1 MYISNLNE
9 ILVFFNFKISP
20 CNHGVPLWKRLRSTV
35 GGNQHLYVPI
45 APKPIAAVGPA
56 PSTTLPSTNTATSV
70 ATPTSYHLPAPRN
83 LETES
88 RTVFSTLPALDLS
101 SSLIS
106 VAQAES
112 TPASQNS
119 GNMVTQT
126 PLLSRTA
133 GSILPFPRVN
143 ILEKSTV
150 QGPSSISGAT
160 TRLEA
165 RSSDN
170 AVAQSQLA
178 VSSIVSQSA
187 PSPSSHDF
195 VGKSSLSLPSQRISY
210 SLNMVPSQQLPL
222 SATASTTPVNGSFN
236 TLSQRQLVT
245 QASNSLP
252 NQPFDRSVDVV
263 PQRPLPALATISQTA
278 SSLPVNYDTLPQ
290 GQLPTLATNRLP
302 APSQAYGSSVNMVP
316 QGQSP
321 ASSTVSQIA
330 PMPPVN
336 ASLNILPQGPFNNSV
351 NMEQQ
356 GQLRTSTDVSQLI
369 SRQVQP
375 FVSGN
380 ITPESQ
386 ISRSAEVSD
395 DITAQ
400 SFLNVWSQIVAQSD
414 YTSFNTEQELE
425 GPETGSQATN
435 EAIRRLHGSNIAPS
449 AVAAYASSRITPS
462 PGLSLLADVGEG
474 QREQWENS
482 IASGANIQVIG
493 FYHVKNHVVKVFFL
507 KQF

>member
-1 MYISNLNE
+1 MKL
-9 ILVFFNFKISP
+9 LLFFFNFKISP
-20 CNHGVPLWKRLRSTV
+20 CNHGVPLWKRLRNTV
-35 GGNQHLYVPI
+35 GGNQQLYVPI
-45 APKPIAAVGPA
+45 APKPVAAVVPA
-56 PSTTLPSTNTATSV
+56 PSTTLPSTGAATSV
-70 ATPTSYHLPAPRN
+70 ATPTNYQLSAPRN

-88 RTVFSTLPALDLS
+88 RTVLSNLPALDLS

-119 GNMVTQT
+119 GEMVTQT

-133 GSILPFPRVN
+133 GTILPFPGVN

-150 QGPSSISGAT
+150 QGPSSISGAA
-160 TRLEA
+160 TRPEA

-252 NQPFDRSVDVV
+252 NQPFDSSVDVV
-263 PQRPLPALATISQTA
+263 PQRQLPALATVSQTV
-278 SSLPVNYDTLPQ
+278 STLPVNYGTLPQ
-290 GQLPTLATNRLP
+290 GQLPTLATNRIP
-302 APSQAYGSSVNMVP
+302 APSQPYGSSVNMVP

-321 ASSTVSQIA
+321 ASSTVSRIA

-336 ASLNILPQGPFNNSV
+336 ASFNIMPQGPFNNSV

-356 GQLRTSTDVSQLI
+356 GQLGTSASFSQLV

-386 ISRSAEVSD
+386 ISWSAEVSD
-395 DITAQ
+395 EITAQ
-400 SFLNVWSQIVAQSD
+400 SLLNVLSQIVAQSD

-425 GPETGSQATN
+425 GPESNFQVTN
-435 EAIRRLHGSNIAPS
+435 ESIRRLHDSNIVTS
-449 AVAAYASSRITPS
+449 AVTSHTSSRITPS
-462 PGLSLLADVGEG
+462 HGLSLLADVVGEA

-482 IASGANIQVIG
+482 IASCANIQVIG
-493 FYHVKNHVVKVFFL
+493 FYDVKNYVVKLFF
-507 KQF
+507 FS